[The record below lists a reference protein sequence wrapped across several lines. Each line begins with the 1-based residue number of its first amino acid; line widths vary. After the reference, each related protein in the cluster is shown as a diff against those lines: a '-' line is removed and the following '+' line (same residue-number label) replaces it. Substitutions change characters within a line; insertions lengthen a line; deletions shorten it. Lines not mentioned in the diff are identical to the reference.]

1 MKSGENPTGD
11 AGLRFGLVGC
21 GRIAERH
28 AAHIPPHGRLVAVH
42 DVRAD
47 AAEAF
52 GRKHG
57 ARAHATLEEMLEQ
70 ERGQM
75 DVVSICSPNALH
87 ARQAIAALR
96 AGYHV
101 LCEKPMAL
109 NARDCGEMIQAAERG
124 NRRLFIVKQN
134 RFNPP
139 VRQVKEWLDQG
150 RLGRILS
157 CQVNCF
163 WNRNRDYYQGS
174 WKGTRAMDGGSL
186 YTLFSH
192 FIDLLYWMLGDV
204 EEVQAATANLG
215 HAGMIEIEDTG
226 VVLLRF
232 AQGCLG
238 TVHYTTNAYGGN
250 MEGSLTLFGEKGTV
264 KIGGQ
269 YLNELEYARIE
280 GLEEKGS
287 GASAGGYRKYEGSQ
301 AHVGEV
307 YANLA
312 AVLAGRGSISTNG
325 FEGLKTVEIIERIYR
340 AAGGP
345 RG

>member
-1 MKSGENPTGD
+1 MRLKF
-11 AGLRFGLVGC
+11 AIIGC

-28 AAHIPPHGRLVAVH
+28 ASHIPNFGILRAIH
-42 DVRAD
+42 DIEHIALKSFS
-47 AAEAF
+47 E
-52 GRKHG
+52 KHQ
-57 ARAHATLEEMLEQ
+57 ARGYGCIKDLLAQ
-70 ERGQM
+70 EKGNL
-75 DVVSICSPNALH
+75 DVISICSPNALH
-87 ARQAIAALR
+87 AEQAIAALK

-109 NARDCGEMIQAAERG
+109 SSRDCGEMIKAAEQA

-163 WNRNRDYYQGS
+163 WNRNRDYYQG
-174 WKGTRAMDGGSL
+174 WKGTRTMDGGSL

-204 EEVQAATANLG
+204 EEVQAVTDNLAHTG
-215 HAGMIEIEDTG
+215 IMEIEDTG
-226 VVLLRF
+226 AVILRF
-232 AQGCLG
+232 AQGCIG
-238 TVHYTTNAYGGN
+238 TLHYTTNAYEGN

-269 YLNELEYARIE
+269 YLNELEYVRME
-280 GLEEKGS
+280 GLERGGT
-287 GASAGGYRKYEGSQ
+287 GASAEAYRKYEGSQ
-301 AHVGEV
+301 SQLGEV

-312 AVLAGRGSISTNG
+312 AVLQGKASISTNG
-325 FEGLKTVEIIERIYR
+325 FEGLKTVEIIEKIYR
-340 AAGGP
+340 AA
-345 RG
+345 RAFDA

>member
-1 MKSGENPTGD
+1 MKSLPK
-11 AGLRFGLVGC
+11 FGIVGC

-28 AAHIPPHGRLVAVH
+28 AAHIPKIGVLKAAHDIQRTSLEKFINKHGGKGYDRLV
-42 DVRAD
+42 D
-47 AAEAF
+47 
-52 GRKHG
+52 
-57 ARAHATLEEMLEQ
+57 MLEK
-70 ERGQM
+70 EK
-75 DVVSICSPNALH
+75 DKLEVISICSPNALH
-87 ARQAIAALR
+87 AEQTIAALKS
-96 AGYHV
+96 GYHV

-109 NARDCGEMIQAAERG
+109 TTRDCGEMIKAAEQA

-163 WNRNRDYYQGS
+163 WNRNRDYYQG
-174 WKGTRAMDGGSL
+174 WKGTRTMDGGSL

-204 EEVQAATANLG
+204 EEVQAVTDNLA
-215 HAGMIEIEDTG
+215 HAGIMEIEDTG
-226 VVLLRF
+226 AVILKF
-232 AQGCLG
+232 AQGCIG
-238 TVHYTTNAYGGN
+238 TLHYTTNAYEGN

-269 YLNELEYARIE
+269 YLNELEYVRME
-280 GLEEKGS
+280 GLERGGT
-287 GASAGGYRKYEGSQ
+287 GASAEAYRKYEGSQ
-301 AHVGEV
+301 SQLGEV

-312 AVLAGRGSISTNG
+312 AVLQGKASISTNG
-325 FEGLKTVEIIERIYR
+325 FEGLKTVEIIEKIYR
-340 AAGGP
+340 ASTKK
-345 RG
+345 R

>member
-1 MKSGENPTGD
+1 MRLKF
-11 AGLRFGLVGC
+11 AIIGC

-28 AAHIPPHGRLVAVH
+28 ASHIPNFGILRAVH
-42 DVRAD
+42 DIEHIALKSFS
-47 AAEAF
+47 E
-52 GRKHG
+52 KHQ
-57 ARAHATLEEMLEQ
+57 ARGYGCIKDLLAQ
-70 ERGQM
+70 EKGNL
-75 DVVSICSPNALH
+75 DVISICSPNSLH
-87 ARQAIAALR
+87 AEQAIAALK

-109 NARDCGEMIQAAERG
+109 SSRDCGEMIKAAEQA

-163 WNRNRDYYQGS
+163 WNRNRDYYQG
-174 WKGTRAMDGGSL
+174 WKGTRTMDGGSL

-204 EEVQAATANLG
+204 EEVQAVTDNLAHTG
-215 HAGMIEIEDTG
+215 IMEIEDTG
-226 VVLLRF
+226 AVILRF
-232 AQGCLG
+232 TQGCIG
-238 TVHYTTNAYGGN
+238 TLHYTTNAYEGN

-269 YLNELEYARIE
+269 YLNELEYVRME
-280 GLEEKGS
+280 GLERGGT
-287 GASAGGYRKYEGSQ
+287 GASAEAYRKYEGSQ
-301 AHVGEV
+301 SQLGEV

-312 AVLAGRGSISTNG
+312 AVLQGKASISTNG
-325 FEGLKTVEIIERIYR
+325 FEGLKTVEIIEKIYR
-340 AAGGP
+340 ASGKN
-345 RG
+345 R